1 MEGIM
6 NTEFKFGTLAIY
18 EIGEFVSNKI
28 REGNTSGDAELTI
41 NVSEDEFKLID
52 EDLFYRLR
60 EDDTQEFVPSEG
72 IININFDNVKIIV
85 KNKSM
90 E

>member
-41 NVSEDEFKLID
+41 NVSEDEFNL
-52 EDLFYRLR
+52 
-60 EDDTQEFVPSEG
+60 
-72 IININFDNVKIIV
+72 
-85 KNKSM
+85 
-90 E
+90 

>member
-1 MEGIM
+1 M

-18 EIGEFVSNKI
+18 EIGGFVSNKI
-28 REGNTSGDAELTI
+28 REGNTSGDVDLTI
-41 NVSEDEFKLID
+41 NVNDEEFKLID

-60 EDDTQEFVPSEG
+60 EDETQEFVPSDG
-72 IININFDNVKIIV
+72 IINVNFDNVKIII